1 MKFKSNKK
9 TPLEKMEDCELVRFL
24 EIGVPVKMI
33 KMSDKSIS
41 VDIPEDL
48 EKVKKF

>member
-1 MKFKSNKK
+1 
-9 TPLEKMEDCELVRFL
+9 MEDCELVRFL

-48 EKVKKF
+48 EKVKKILKKKYVKKTK